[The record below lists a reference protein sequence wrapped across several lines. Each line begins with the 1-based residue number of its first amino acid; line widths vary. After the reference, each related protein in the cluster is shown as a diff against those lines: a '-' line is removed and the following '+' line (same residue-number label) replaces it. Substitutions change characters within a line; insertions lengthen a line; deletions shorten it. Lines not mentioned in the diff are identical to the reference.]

1 VTVWK
6 IRYYASNDTGIRHE
20 PFVTTSP
27 GNTSHTKSFSPDH
40 LSAAAP
46 EIRLLLITHAEG
58 LQNRYTDLLLDG
70 PAVADGG
77 LTALGWEQTN
87 QLAQWLVTHET
98 IDALYSAPLLRSRL
112 TAQRLGQALN
122 LGVSVQDGLPG
133 RFADGMSLPGV
144 WDRSVRTINQRPTV
158 QYVEPGTLYGAYAWE
173 LVEALDS
180 IVQENWGKSVAIVL
194 SGNGVATAVRH
205 FFGAHALAVA
215 VCHTGITELR
225 RHEGLWQLVYLNRRE
240 HWPLPAQAAYRQK
253 VEPVAGGNGDE
264 HSADLAAVARAYNRL
279 VPTVAEARGP
289 EPEGRLRHLL
299 KFAQLRPDLSV
310 IDVGSGSGALA
321 IILAEEGARE
331 VVGVDTSPAMLET
344 AELLRLQSASANVRR
359 VSFRLAPAHALPFR
373 DERFDVAI
381 CRLLLSHSH
390 RPQDILEEVTRLL
403 KHGGLL
409 VLADLLSVDDAV
421 KRATQNAIE
430 EKRNPSHVAARSADQ
445 YRKLVT
451 GAGLVIEGEQT
462 VTFERELDEW
472 MSDMQADQASRT
484 LVREMIE
491 AGLETDAAGL
501 TARRRGDKIFFE
513 QRLFYLKARKP

>member
-1 VTVWK
+1 
-6 IRYYASNDTGIRHE
+6 
-20 PFVTTSP
+20 VTTSP
-27 GNTSHTKSFSPDH
+27 TTQAKIFSPDH
-40 LSAAAP
+40 LSAAQP

-87 QLAQWLVTHET
+87 QLAQWLLTHEM
-98 IDALYSAPLLRSRL
+98 IDVLYSAPLLRSRL

-122 LGVSVQDGLPG
+122 LPISVQDELPG
-133 RFADGMSLPGV
+133 RFAEGTILPGA
-144 WDRSVRTINQRPTV
+144 WDRSVRTVDQRPTV
-158 QYVEPGTLYGAYAWE
+158 QYVEPGSGYGAYMWE

-180 IVQENWGKSVAIVL
+180 IVQENWGKTVGVVL

-215 VCHTGITELR
+215 VSHTGITELR
-225 RHEGLWQLVYLNRRE
+225 RHEGLWQLVYVNRRE

-253 VEPVAGGNGDE
+253 AEPVPGNGDE
-264 HSADLAAVARAYNRL
+264 HGPDLAAVARAYNRL
-279 VPTVAEARGP
+279 VPTVAEARSP
-289 EPEGRLRHLL
+289 EHEQRLRHLL
-299 KFAQLRPDLSV
+299 KFAQLRPELSV
-310 IDVGSGSGALA
+310 IDIGSGSGAMA

-344 AELLRLQSASANVRR
+344 AELLRLQSSSANVRR

-381 CRLLLSHSH
+381 CRLLLDHSH
-390 RPQDILEEVTRLL
+390 KPQDILEEVARLL

-409 VLADLLSVDDAV
+409 LLADLLSVDDPV

-430 EKRNPSHVAARSADQ
+430 EKRNPSHVAARSAEQ

-451 GAGLVIEGEQT
+451 AAGLVIEGEQT

-472 MSDMQADQASRT
+472 MSDMQADQAART
-484 LVREMIE
+484 LVREMVE

-501 TARRRGDKIFFE
+501 TARRRGDRIFFE

>member
-1 VTVWK
+1 VTATP
-6 IRYYASNDTGIRHE
+6 AS
-20 PFVTTSP
+20 SA
-27 GNTSHTKSFSPDH
+27 KSFSPDH
-40 LSAAAP
+40 LSTAEP

-87 QLAQWLVTHET
+87 QLAQWLVTHEQV
-98 IDALYSAPLLRSRL
+98 DVLYSAPLLRSRL

-122 LGVSVQDGLPG
+122 LPVSVQDGLPG
-133 RFADGMSLPGV
+133 RFIESTTLPAI
-144 WDRSVRTINQRPTV
+144 WDRSVRTIDQRPTV
-158 QYVEPGTLYGAYAWE
+158 QYVEPGSVYGAYMRE

-180 IVQENWGKSVAIVL
+180 IVQENWGKTAAVVL

-225 RHEGLWQLVYLNRRE
+225 RHDGAWQLVYVNRRE
-240 HWPLPAQAAYRQK
+240 HWPAPAPAAYRHK
-253 VEPVAGGNGDE
+253 TEPLAGGNGDE
-264 HSADLAAVARAYNRL
+264 HTADLAAVARAYNRL
-279 VPTVAEARGP
+279 VPTVAEARSP
-289 EPEGRLRHLL
+289 EQEQRLRHLL
-299 KFAQLRPDLSV
+299 KFAQLRPDLSM
-310 IDVGSGSGALA
+310 IDIGSGSGALS

-344 AELLRLQSASANVRR
+344 AELLRLQSTSANVRR

-390 RPQDILEEVTRLL
+390 KPHDILEEIARLL
-403 KHGGLL
+403 KHGGMLL
-409 VLADLLSVDDAV
+409 LADLLSVDDPV

-451 GAGLVIEGEQT
+451 GAGLVIEGEQS

-472 MSDMQADQASRT
+472 MSDMQADQIART
-484 LVREMIE
+484 LVREMVE

-501 TARRRGDKIFFE
+501 TARRRGDKIVFE

>member
-1 VTVWK
+1 MTP
-6 IRYYASNDTGIRHE
+6 S
-20 PFVTTSP
+20 PTS
-27 GNTSHTKSFSPDH
+27 SAKSFSPDH
-40 LSAAAP
+40 LPAAEP

-98 IDALYSAPLLRSRL
+98 VDVLYSAPLLRSRL

-122 LGVSVQDGLPG
+122 LPVSVQDGLPG
-133 RFADGMSLPGV
+133 RFLDGMNLPGT
-144 WDRSVRTINQRPTV
+144 WDRAVRTIDQRPTA
-158 QYVEPGTLYGAYAWE
+158 QFVEPGSPYGVYMWE

-180 IVQENWGKSVAIVL
+180 IIQENWGRTVAVVL

-225 RHEGLWQLVYLNRRE
+225 RHDGLWQLAYVNRRE
-240 HWPLPAQAAYRQK
+240 HWPASPQAAYRQK

-264 HSADLAAVARAYNRL
+264 HGADLAAVARAYNRL
-279 VPTVAEARGP
+279 VPTVAEARSP
-289 EPEGRLRHLL
+289 EQEQRLRHLL
-299 KFAQLRPDLSV
+299 KFAQLRPDQSI
-310 IDVGSGSGALA
+310 IDIGSGSGALS
-321 IILAEEGARE
+321 IILAEEGAHE

-344 AELLRLQSASANVRR
+344 SELLRLQSTSANVRR

-373 DERFDVAI
+373 EDRFDVAI

-390 RPQDILEEVTRLL
+390 RPQDILEEVARLL
-403 KHGGLL
+403 KHGGMLI
-409 VLADLLSVDDAV
+409 LADLLSVDDPV

-445 YRKLVT
+445 YRKLVNA
-451 GAGLVIEGEQT
+451 AGLIIEGEQT

-472 MSDMQADQASRT
+472 MNDMQVDQMART
-484 LVREMIE
+484 LVREMVE

-501 TARRRGDKIFFE
+501 TARRRGDKIVFE